1 MLDEKRR
8 KRALKLANV
17 VCKTEG
23 VKTTEEAEKIFKEWE
38 QGKITGEE
46 MKEKILQLHKKD

>member
-1 MLDEKRR
+1 MTEEKRR
-8 KRALKLANV
+8 ERALKLANV
-17 VCKTEG
+17 VSKTEG